1 MSQRWHG
8 KKDKR
13 VQQQERE
20 KWQQGRDLQKLT
32 SITMFLN
39 SKIAQA
45 VIALTKGKKEHLQ
58 GQKYFHQQMDFKWG
72 EKNEQKLLG
81 IDGGEKR
88 LEYLR
93 KEENEANGVILERM
107 VKWYPD

>member
-20 KWQQGRDLQKLT
+20 KWQQGRDPQQLT
-32 SITMFLN
+32 SITMFFN

-45 VIALTKGKKEHLQ
+45 VIALTKGKSTCKDRSTSINRWISN
-58 GQKYFHQQMDFKWG
+58 GG
-72 EKNEQKLLG
+72 GKNEQKLLG

>member
-1 MSQRWHG
+1 MG
-8 KKDKR
+8 
-13 VQQQERE
+13 
-20 KWQQGRDLQKLT
+20 
-32 SITMFLN
+32 
-39 SKIAQA
+39 
-45 VIALTKGKKEHLQ
+45 
-58 GQKYFHQQMDFKWG
+58 G

>member
-1 MSQRWHG
+1 MG
-8 KKDKR
+8 
-13 VQQQERE
+13 
-20 KWQQGRDLQKLT
+20 G
-32 SITMFLN
+32 
-39 SKIAQA
+39 
-45 VIALTKGKKEHLQ
+45 G
-58 GQKYFHQQMDFKWG
+58 
-72 EKNEQKLLG
+72 KNEQKLLG